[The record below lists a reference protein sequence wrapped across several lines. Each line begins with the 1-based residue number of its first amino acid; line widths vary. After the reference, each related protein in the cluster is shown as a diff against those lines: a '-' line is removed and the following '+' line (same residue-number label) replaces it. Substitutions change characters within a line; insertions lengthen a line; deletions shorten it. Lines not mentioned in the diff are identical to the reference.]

1 MDIMKLNMIDEK
13 WYADWRFWLLF
24 IAINISGNP
33 GFSVLFPYHATLIIL
48 FVGLLSYFLIQ
59 KQSLDKIFF
68 IYILLWTCLF
78 LFHGYYIDAY
88 KFSSAIHI
96 IMKMT
101 IGLLTL
107 LIVNCKFTKYYSN
120 IIYFFCI
127 VSLICFTY
135 NHIFGVLPY
144 VILGSGIDGDS
155 GLRVSSIIYTQLYNL
170 NNSGLTFRNCGPF
183 WEPGAFQGFV
193 NLAILLELLSGN
205 DRNKQWHFRFA
216 VFVITIITT
225 YSTGGYVV
233 LALNLIYYIFTT
245 QRLSW
250 NFKFLFLFIV
260 SIIIIVIFFNIDFL
274 YKKISEDKGRL
285 GTSAS
290 DLFSNRIMCTIFG
303 YGFSEESFSQSNIK
317 SASSFFNLFRYAGII
332 GIALYYI
339 PILSIKLNTNRL
351 FFFLTV
357 FLLFMNEPFI
367 TAGVFWWSIP
377 LLFPFIYKNS
387 YAYESDNKI

>member
-1 MDIMKLNMIDEK
+1 MKLDILDAK

-33 GFSVLFPYHATLIIL
+33 GFSVLFPYHTTLIIL
-48 FVGLLSYFLIQ
+48 FIGLLYYFLFQ
-59 KQSLDKIFF
+59 KQIIDKKFYT
-68 IYILLWTCLF
+68 YILLWTCLF
-78 LFHGYYIDAY
+78 LFQGYYIDAY
-88 KFSSAIHI
+88 EFSSAIHV

-107 LIVNCKFTKYYSN
+107 LVVNYKFTKYYSN
-120 IIYFFCI
+120 IIYFFSI
-127 VSLICFTY
+127 VSLISFVY

-144 VILGSGIDGDS
+144 INLGAGMDG
-155 GLRVSSIIYTQLYNL
+155 GAGFRVSSIIYTQLYNL

-216 VFVITIITT
+216 VFVITVITT

-233 LALNLIYYIFTT
+233 LALNLIYYIITN
-245 QRLSW
+245 QRLTW
-250 NFKFLFLFIV
+250 NVKVLLLFITSTIAV
-260 SIIIIVIFFNIDFL
+260 FLFFNIDFL
-274 YKKISEDKGRL
+274 HNKISGDNGRL

-290 DLFSNRIMCTIFG
+290 DLFSNNILCTLFG
-303 YGFSEESFSQSNIK
+303 YGFSEESFTQSRIK
-317 SASSFFNLFRYAGII
+317 SASSFFNLFRYTGII

-339 PILSIKLNTNRL
+339 PILGIKLNTNRL
-351 FFFLTV
+351 YFLLTV
-357 FLLFMNEPFI
+357 FLILMNEPFI
-367 TAGVFWWSIP
+367 TAGVFWWCIP

-387 YAYESDNKI
+387 NAYESDNKI

>member
-1 MDIMKLNMIDEK
+1 MKLDVFDVK

-59 KQSLDKIFF
+59 KQSLDNTFF

-78 LFHGYYIDAY
+78 LFQGYYIDAY
-88 KFSSAIHI
+88 GFSSAIHV
-96 IMKMT
+96 IMKVT

-107 LIVNCKFTKYYSN
+107 LVVNYKFTKYYSN

-144 VILGSGIDGDS
+144 INLGAGMDG
-155 GLRVSSIIYTQLYNL
+155 GAGFRVSSIIYTQLYNL
-170 NNSGLTFRNCGPF
+170 NNSGLSFRNCGPF

-205 DRNKQWHFRFA
+205 DRNKQWHLRFA
-216 VFVITIITT
+216 VFVITVITT

-233 LALNLIYYIFTT
+233 LALNLIYYIVTN
-245 QRLSW
+245 QRLIW
-250 NFKFLFLFIV
+250 NVRVLLLSIT
-260 SIIIIVIFFNIDFL
+260 SIIAVFLFFNIDFL
-274 YKKISEDKGRL
+274 HNKISGDKGRL
-285 GTSAS
+285 GTSAA
-290 DLFSNRIMCTIFG
+290 DLFSNNILCTIFG
-303 YGFSEESFSQSNIK
+303 YGFSEESFTQSNIK
-317 SASSFFNLFRYAGII
+317 SASSFFNLFRYTGII

-339 PILSIKLNTNRL
+339 PILGIKLNANRL
-351 FFFLTV
+351 YFLLTV
-357 FLLFMNEPFI
+357 FLILMNEPFI

-377 LLFPFIYKNS
+377 LLFPFIYKSS